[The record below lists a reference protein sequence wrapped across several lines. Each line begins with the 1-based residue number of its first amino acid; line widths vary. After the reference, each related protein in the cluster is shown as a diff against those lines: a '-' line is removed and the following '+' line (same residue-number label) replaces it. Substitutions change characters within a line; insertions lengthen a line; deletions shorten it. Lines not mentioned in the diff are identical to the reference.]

1 MFFTRKSLAAA
12 RATRRPAL
20 DRSTE
25 LERQSPGHAKL
36 LSAAVQKGRA
46 KPSEATAREVDKE
59 NLARPSTVDEIRE
72 AALLAKEAARTSEAK
87 QRVFRRRRRDRL
99 ARQKTKGPATS
110 HLEMKR
116 CETARR

>member
-25 LERQSPGHAKL
+25 LERQSPGPAKL

-59 NLARPSTVDEIRE
+59 NLARPSTVDERRE
-72 AALLAKEAARTSEAK
+72 AALAKEAARTSEAK
-87 QRVFRRRRRDRL
+87 QRVFTRRRRDRL
-99 ARQKTKGPATS
+99 ARQKTKGPGTS

-116 CETARR
+116 CKTARR